1 MLMKKNITNKP
12 INKHMTLQ
20 EFAKHSEAR
29 LFSLELFE
37 QLPIHK
43 LSSQYY
49 VDALREI
56 INLINPVQDKKF
68 ILSDEKVTRV
78 K

>member
-1 MLMKKNITNKP
+1 
-12 INKHMTLQ
+12 MTLQ

-37 QLPIHK
+37 QLPINK

-49 VDALREI
+49 VDALREV

>member
-1 MLMKKNITNKP
+1 
-12 INKHMTLQ
+12 MTLQ
-20 EFAKHSEAR
+20 EYIKHSEAR
-29 LFSLELFE
+29 LFSLKPFE
-37 QLPIHK
+37 ELPIHK

>member
-1 MLMKKNITNKP
+1 MNI
-12 INKHMTLQ
+12 Q
-20 EFAKHSEAR
+20 EFTKYSEAR

-49 VDALREI
+49 VDALREVI
-56 INLINPVQDKKF
+56 ELINPVQDKKF
-68 ILSDEKVTRV
+68 ILTDEKVIRV

>member
-1 MLMKKNITNKP
+1 MKID
-12 INKHMTLQ
+12 
-20 EFAKHSEAR
+20 EFAKYSEAR

-37 QLPIHK
+37 ELPIHN

-49 VDALREI
+49 IEALREI

>member
-1 MLMKKNITNKP
+1 
-12 INKHMTLQ
+12 MTLQ
-20 EFAKHSEAR
+20 EFTKHSEDR
-29 LFSLELFE
+29 LFALDLFE
-37 QLPIHK
+37 ELPIHK

-56 INLINPVQDKKF
+56 INLINPVQEKKF
-68 ILSDEKVTRV
+68 ILCDEKVTRV

>member
-1 MLMKKNITNKP
+1 MKID
-12 INKHMTLQ
+12 
-20 EFAKHSEAR
+20 EFAKYSEAR

-37 QLPIHK
+37 ELPIHN

-49 VDALREI
+49 VEALREI

-68 ILSDEKVTRV
+68 ILSNEKVTRV

>member
-1 MLMKKNITNKP
+1 
-12 INKHMTLQ
+12 MTIQ

-29 LFSLELFE
+29 LFSLNLFE
-37 QLPIHK
+37 VLPINK

-49 VDALREI
+49 VEALREI

>member
-1 MLMKKNITNKP
+1 
-12 INKHMTLQ
+12 MTLQ

-49 VDALREI
+49 VEALREI
-56 INLINPVQDKKF
+56 INLHYNYF
-68 ILSDEKVTRV
+68 IKYQ
-78 K
+78 

>member
-1 MLMKKNITNKP
+1 
-12 INKHMTLQ
+12 MTLQ
-20 EFAKHSEAR
+20 EFAKYSEDR
-29 LFSLELFE
+29 LFTLDLFE

-49 VDALREI
+49 VEALREI

-68 ILSDEKVTRV
+68 ILTDEKVTRV

>member
-1 MLMKKNITNKP
+1 
-12 INKHMTLQ
+12 MTLQ

-37 QLPIHK
+37 QLLIHK

-49 VDALREI
+49 VEALREI

>member
-1 MLMKKNITNKP
+1 
-12 INKHMTLQ
+12 MTLQ
-20 EFAKHSEAR
+20 EFIKHSEAR
-29 LFSLELFE
+29 LLSLNLFE
-37 QLPIHK
+37 VLPIHK

-56 INLINPVQDKKF
+56 IELINPVQEKKF
-68 ILSDEKVTRV
+68 ILTDEKVIRV

>member
-1 MLMKKNITNKP
+1 MKID
-12 INKHMTLQ
+12 
-20 EFAKHSEAR
+20 EFAKYSEAR
-29 LFSLELFE
+29 LFSLGLFE
-37 QLPIHK
+37 ELPIHN

-56 INLINPVQDKKF
+56 INLINPIQDKKF

>member
-1 MLMKKNITNKP
+1 
-12 INKHMTLQ
+12 MTLQ

-29 LFSLELFE
+29 LFSLNLFE
-37 QLPIHK
+37 ELPINK

>member
-1 MLMKKNITNKP
+1 MKID
-12 INKHMTLQ
+12 
-20 EFAKHSEAR
+20 EFAKYSEAR

-37 QLPIHK
+37 QLPIHN

-49 VDALREI
+49 VEALREI

-68 ILSDEKVTRV
+68 ILSNEKVTRV

>member
-1 MLMKKNITNKP
+1 
-12 INKHMTLQ
+12 MTIQ

-37 QLPIHK
+37 ELPIHK

-49 VDALREI
+49 VEALREI
-56 INLINPVQDKKF
+56 INLINPVQEKKF
-68 ILSDEKVTRV
+68 ILTDEKVIRV

>member
-1 MLMKKNITNKP
+1 MKID
-12 INKHMTLQ
+12 
-20 EFAKHSEAR
+20 EFAKYSEAR

-37 QLPIHK
+37 ELPIHN

>member
-1 MLMKKNITNKP
+1 
-12 INKHMTLQ
+12 MTIQ
-20 EFAKHSEAR
+20 EFAKHTEAR
-29 LFSLELFE
+29 LFSLDLFE

-56 INLINPVQDKKF
+56 INLINPVQEKKF
-68 ILSDEKVTRV
+68 ILTDEKVTRV

>member
-1 MLMKKNITNKP
+1 
-12 INKHMTLQ
+12 MTLQ

-37 QLPIHK
+37 QLLIHK

>member
-1 MLMKKNITNKP
+1 
-12 INKHMTLQ
+12 
-20 EFAKHSEAR
+20 
-29 LFSLELFE
+29 
-37 QLPIHK
+37 
-43 LSSQYY
+43 

>member
-1 MLMKKNITNKP
+1 
-12 INKHMTLQ
+12 MTLQ

-29 LFSLELFE
+29 LFSLELIE

>member
-1 MLMKKNITNKP
+1 
-12 INKHMTLQ
+12 MTLQ

-37 QLPIHK
+37 KLPIHK

>member
-1 MLMKKNITNKP
+1 MKID
-12 INKHMTLQ
+12 
-20 EFAKHSEAR
+20 EFAKYSEAR

-37 QLPIHK
+37 ELPIHN

-49 VDALREI
+49 VEALREI
-56 INLINPVQDKKF
+56 INLINPIQDKKF
-68 ILSDEKVTRV
+68 ILSNEKVTRV

>member
-1 MLMKKNITNKP
+1 
-12 INKHMTLQ
+12 MTLQ

-37 QLPIHK
+37 QLPIQK

-49 VDALREI
+49 VEALREI